1 MMPGRRVSGLA
12 PILCER
18 KILLMILMKLYDGT
32 VHCLVVLGAACL
44 VFITVA
50 IIGDVAMRNLGFH
63 SIQAVS
69 ALIEYGLLFS
79 TMAVA
84 PYLVRTNGH
93 VAIQSFVEK
102 IQEPMRSLV
111 SKFALTLSVVVLAI
125 VSWRAAAVAIEVAN
139 ANAIDMR
146 SINIP
151 GWVLYVMLSVGFGL
165 MAVEFLIILIRGERF
180 HGSQGEG

>member
-1 MMPGRRVSGLA
+1 
-12 PILCER
+12 
-18 KILLMILMKLYDGT
+18 MILKKLYDGALK
-32 VHCLVVLGAACL
+32 CLVFLGAACL

-50 IIGDVAMRNLGFH
+50 IIGDVATRNLGFR

-79 TMAVA
+79 TMAIA

-102 IQEPMRSLV
+102 MPKPMQGAVSRFSLM
-111 SKFALTLSVVVLAI
+111 LSVLVLAL
-125 VSWRAAAVAIEVAN
+125 VSWRAAAVALEVTRSGAV
-139 ANAIDMR
+139 DMR
-146 SINIP
+146 SVNFP
-151 GWVLYVMLSVGFGL
+151 GWVLYGMLSVGLGL
-165 MAVEFLIILIRGERF
+165 MAVEFLILLMRGERF